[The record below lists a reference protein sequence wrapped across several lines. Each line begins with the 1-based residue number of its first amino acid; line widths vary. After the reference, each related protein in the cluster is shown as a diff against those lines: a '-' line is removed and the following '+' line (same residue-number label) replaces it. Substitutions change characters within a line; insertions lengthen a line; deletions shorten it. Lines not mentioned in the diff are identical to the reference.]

1 MQPTGSDDQQKQTS
15 SLQQTSQ
22 ADFLSG
28 VPPSLRRTS
37 PVRVVTT
44 QSAGG
49 AIHTKFCSSSD
60 SEPDELPSSAVT
72 AAHRESTGTVTSP
85 LSKQPPPSGVS
96 KGRRNREAEEPLR
109 QGQEEGTG
117 SHGETGT
124 KEEEDKVSKEPSG
137 RVEPALGTVR
147 DYTTLP
153 ELHGAPR
160 GTLLMCLDNV
170 SRCAL
175 V

>member
-1 MQPTGSDDQQKQTS
+1 MH
-15 SLQQTSQ
+15 
-22 ADFLSG
+22 
-28 VPPSLRRTS
+28 
-37 PVRVVTT
+37 VVTT

-175 V
+175 MSRLVHAVICPQKVAVLGSDATIKMVKSETTVPKLL